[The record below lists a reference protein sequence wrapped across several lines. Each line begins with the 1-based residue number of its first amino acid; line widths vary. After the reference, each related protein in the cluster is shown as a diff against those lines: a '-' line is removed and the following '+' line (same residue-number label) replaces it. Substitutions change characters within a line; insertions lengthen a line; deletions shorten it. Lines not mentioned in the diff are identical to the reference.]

1 MEDHKAETSLDFYRE
16 HDVRSRDL
24 GFALHVAEELTPL
37 PARSRS
43 ALLILRDALSNLT
56 GIPIPSLLD
65 EFQPVETVVSTATEL
80 PKEPT
85 T

>member
-1 MEDHKAETSLDFYRE
+1 MEDHKAETPLDFYRE

-43 ALLILRDALSNLT
+43 ALLILRDAVSNLT

-65 EFQPVETVVSTATEL
+65 EFQPVEAANDHTTEQ

-85 T
+85 V

>member
-1 MEDHKAETSLDFYRE
+1 MDDHKADSPLDFYRE

-43 ALLILRDALSNLT
+43 ALLILRDAVSNLT
-56 GIPIPSLLD
+56 GVPIPSLLD
-65 EFQPVETVVSTATEL
+65 EFQPVGTAASSTTE
-80 PKEPT
+80 PKEPKQ
-85 T
+85 

>member
-1 MEDHKAETSLDFYRE
+1 MEDHPAETPLDFYRE

-24 GFALHVAEELTPL
+24 GFALHLAEELTPL

-43 ALLILRDALSNLT
+43 ALLILRDAVSNLT

-65 EFQPVETVVSTATEL
+65 EFQPVEPANDNTTEQ

-85 T
+85 V

>member
-1 MEDHKAETSLDFYRE
+1 MDDHKADSPLDFYRE

-65 EFQPVETVVSTATEL
+65 EFQPGETENSNSTEL

-85 T
+85 P